1 MIKKSKKCL
10 ALSLSLPALVS
21 SMGSFNIHAMDG
33 GCARPERL
41 ARSSVSEMPPTGLT
55 SEDLILKPIQDA
67 KSVYGYLKRII
78 RYIPSDSEMIVGSF
92 IYEFSKICN
101 ENVEIQPLFV
111 CLEGGDV
118 HHAVMLIAEG
128 RCYVIDLAYDL
139 KNEIS
144 DCEPFI
150 FTAREY
156 MRFMNSKNSNIRF
169 RALQINFESSLDPR
183 KLMIRG
189 YEDLGDIC
197 DRLDSLNSPTKSE
210 SVTTNSPYDVPYTE
224 DPEEPEFNE
233 IARSYYRESRIDP
246 KPGYVPRSFAFLTG
260 ANIETH
266 TRNIGLPVIPLE
278 DFKKEYMNG
287 EFMNRLKN
295 FEVTCEEILDLC
307 YRFHKSGRRLSGKD
321 SDNVISHYFLVF

>member
-41 ARSSVSEMPPTGLT
+41 AHSSVSEMPPTGLT

-78 RYIPSDSEMIVGSF
+78 RYITSDSKMIVDGF
-92 IYEFSKICN
+92 IYEFSRTCN
-101 ENVEIQPLFV
+101 ENVEIHPLFV
-111 CLEGGDV
+111 CLDGRDI
-118 HHAVMLIAEG
+118 HHAVVLIAEG

-156 MRFMNSKNSNIRF
+156 MRFMNPENSNIRF
-169 RALQINFESSLDPR
+169 RVSMEDYHPVLLFG
-183 KLMIRG
+183 M

-197 DRLDSLNSPTKSE
+197 DKLDSLNSPTKSE
-210 SVTTNSPYDVPYTE
+210 SVATNSPYDVPYTE

-233 IARSYYRESRIDP
+233 IARSYYISTGPE
-246 KPGYVPRSFAFLTG
+246 YLPRSFAFLTG